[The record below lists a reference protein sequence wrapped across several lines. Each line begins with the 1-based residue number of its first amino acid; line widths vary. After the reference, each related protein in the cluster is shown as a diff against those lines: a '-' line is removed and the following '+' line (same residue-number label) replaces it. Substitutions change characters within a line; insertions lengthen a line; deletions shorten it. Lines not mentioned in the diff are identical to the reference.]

1 MGVIYKLSFTEKIVN
16 SAGYERF
23 SKFCIKV
30 FFAVTLVALLL
41 KYVLHQPGGTI
52 LLIVGMG
59 SLAAFAFLS
68 SFREPKISYQTS
80 PHMTGAQRLVT
91 SIGFTNFMNKLKGW
105 GLSIGLIG
113 LLYKLNHW
121 PGGTVM
127 FNIALPIVAIVVV
140 MLLVRH
146 LLTRDLR
153 S

>member
-1 MGVIYKLSFTEKIVN
+1 MGVIYKLGFTEKI
-16 SAGYERF
+16 
-23 SKFCIKV
+23 
-30 FFAVTLVALLL
+30 
-41 KYVLHQPGGTI
+41 
-52 LLIVGMG
+52 
-59 SLAAFAFLS
+59 
-68 SFREPKISYQTS
+68 
-80 PHMTGAQRLVT
+80 
-91 SIGFTNFMNKLKGW
+91 GW

-127 FNIALPIVAIVVV
+127 FNIALPIVASVVV